1 MSNQTIPDPYYDLI
15 MDEYLA
21 RNEWPEKLDAYRADP
36 SHASLMAQV
45 MTKDIFDG
53 LKHHKTALAGWTIA
67 RAINTG
73 TCHPSSFVG
82 CHAGDRQ
89 SYSDF
94 RALFQPV
101 IEAYHKGFKMK
112 SQSHQT
118 DLDVNAIRADFSEQA
133 KAKIAS
139 TRIRVARNL
148 SRFPLNPGGTKQSR
162 LDILD
167 LLKSVT
173 EKLTGD
179 LAGRLLPHATMT
191 PKQEQDLIDQRL
203 LFRGRDM
210 MQAASGYHMHWPAGR
225 AIFVNATRD
234 FVLWINE
241 GDHLRI
247 ISMQDGSDVRGVFN
261 RLARGIAAIEAGLRD
276 ETGRDDV
283 FMTDPVL
290 GTLTCCPSNL
300 GTAMRGSVHLVV
312 PKLIANLG
320 LEGIENIARGFNCQA
335 RGSSGEHSDII
346 EKVDISNSRR
356 LGLTEANLVDDM
368 INCVNDLTMREDRL

>member
-1 MSNQTIPDPYYDLI
+1 MSKNTTPDPYYDLI
-15 MDEYLA
+15 MDASLA
-21 RNEWPEKLDAYRADP
+21 RNEWPEKLDGYRADP
-36 SHASLMAQV
+36 NHASLMAQV
-45 MTKDIFDG
+45 MTKEIFDG
-53 LKHHKTALAGWTIA
+53 LKLHRTSLAGWTIA

-82 CHAGDRQ
+82 CHAGDLQ

-101 IEAYHKGFKMK
+101 IEAYHKGFKMDRH
-112 SQSHQT
+112 SHQT
-118 DLDVNAIRADFSEQA
+118 NLDVKGISADFSEQA

-148 SRFPLNPGGTKQSR
+148 SFFPLNPGGSKQSR

-167 LLKSVT
+167 LMQKVT
-173 EKLTGD
+173 DRMTGD
-179 LAGRLLPHATMT
+179 LSGKLVPHETMT
-191 PKQEQDLIDQRL
+191 PEQEQDLIDQRL
-203 LFRGRDM
+203 LFRGRDK

-247 ISMQDGSDVRGVFN
+247 ISMQNGSDVRGVFD
-261 RLARGIAAIEAGLRD
+261 RLARGIAAIEAGLRE
-276 ETGRDDV
+276 ETGREVV

-290 GTLTCCPSNL
+290 GTITCCPSNL
-300 GTAMRGSVHLVV
+300 GTALRGSVHLVV
-312 PKLIANLG
+312 PKLIAELG
-320 LEGIENIARGFNCQA
+320 LEGIEDIARGFNCQA
-335 RGSSGEHSDII
+335 RGSSGEHSKILD
-346 EKVDISNSRR
+346 KVDISNSRR
-356 LGLTEANLVDDM
+356 LGPTEADLVDDM
-368 INCVNDLTMREDRL
+368 INCVNDIAMREDRL